1 MRVQICRDEFR
12 SRKLSN
18 IGWKTRVQCCP
29 SWAKVTLRG
38 TVKKV
43 SQIATHLRGGMVRKG
58 EEEEGAMRTWH
69 FWFPASTYSL
79 CSHPPTYLCVF
90 SVSTRL
96 HKPCRPPSPP
106 PPRINLTLVRV
117 NRPLVFPLAHRHRDS
132 SISSSISPLVLRTRN
147 VNTE

>member
-1 MRVQICRDEFR
+1 MQIYRDEFR

-29 SWAKVTLRG
+29 SWAKVTLRN

-117 NRPLVFPLAHRHRDS
+117 NRPLVFPHLP
-132 SISSSISPLVLRTRN
+132 IGIEILPSPAPSLPSCYEREMLTRN
-147 VNTE
+147 N